1 MFIEPLLRSDSMQPN
16 QSRKEP
22 MKIVSFN
29 INGIRARIH
38 QLEALKQYLDPDI
51 IGLQEV
57 KVADEQFPYEDLEFL
72 NYRFDTHGQK
82 GHYGVALASK
92 PEPLKILRGYA
103 TDTDEAQR
111 RMIRGV
117 YALADGTE
125 VTIFNGYFPQ
135 GESRDHP
142 LKFPAKE
149 VFYQDLLTTLQ
160 TEHSPNDHIVVMGD
174 FNVAPLD
181 KDIGITDDAK
191 QRWLRTGKTSFLP
204 EEREWF
210 QRLTDWGL
218 IDSWRAVNPDIDDQ
232 YSWFDYRS
240 RGFEDDPKRGLRI
253 DHILVSKPLI
263 ERMTGCGID
272 YQLRAMERPSDHC
285 PVWITVE

>member
-1 MFIEPLLRSDSMQPN
+1 MQPN

-57 KVADEQFPYEDLEFL
+57 KVADEQFPYKDLEFL

-149 VFYQDLLTTLQ
+149 AFYQDLLTTLQ
-160 TEHSPNDHIVVMGD
+160 SEHSPNDHIVVMGD

-272 YQLRAMERPSDHC
+272 YRLRAMERPSDHC

>member
-1 MFIEPLLRSDSMQPN
+1 MRPN

-117 YALADGTE
+117 YALADRTE

-149 VFYQDLLTTLQ
+149 AFYQDLLTTLQ

>member
-1 MFIEPLLRSDSMQPN
+1 MRPN

-149 VFYQDLLTTLQ
+149 AFYQDLLTTLQ
-160 TEHSPNDHIVVMGD
+160 SEHSPNDYIVVMGD

-218 IDSWRAVNPDIDDQ
+218 IDSWRAVYPDIDDQ

-240 RGFEDDPKRGLRI
+240 RGFEDDPKHGLRI

>member
-1 MFIEPLLRSDSMQPN
+1 MRPN

-135 GESRDHP
+135 GESRNHP

-149 VFYQDLLTTLQ
+149 AFYQDLLTTLQ
-160 TEHSPNDHIVVMGD
+160 SEHSPNDHIVVMGD

-218 IDSWRAVNPDIDDQ
+218 IDSWRAVYPDIDDQ

-240 RGFEDDPKRGLRI
+240 RGFEDDPKRGRRI

>member
-1 MFIEPLLRSDSMQPN
+1 MQPN

-149 VFYQDLLTTLQ
+149 AFYQDLLTTLQ
-160 TEHSPNDHIVVMGD
+160 SEHSPNDHIVVMGD

-181 KDIGITDDAK
+181 KDIGITDDAR

-210 QRLTDWGL
+210 QRLADWGL
-218 IDSWRAVNPDIDDQ
+218 IDSWRTVNPDIDDQ

-263 ERMTGCGID
+263 ERMTGCGVD

>member
-1 MFIEPLLRSDSMQPN
+1 MQPN

-51 IGLQEV
+51 MGLQEV

-103 TDTDEAQR
+103 TDTDETQR

-149 VFYQDLLTTLQ
+149 AFYQDLLTTLQ

>member
-1 MFIEPLLRSDSMQPN
+1 MQPN

-103 TDTDEAQR
+103 TDTDETQR

-149 VFYQDLLTTLQ
+149 AFYQDLLTTLQ

>member
-1 MFIEPLLRSDSMQPN
+1 MRPN

-149 VFYQDLLTTLQ
+149 AFYQDLLTTLQ
-160 TEHSPNDHIVVMGD
+160 SEHSPNDHIVVMGD
-174 FNVAPLD
+174 FNVAPLE

-218 IDSWRAVNPDIDDQ
+218 IDSWRAVYPDIDDQ

-285 PVWITVE
+285 PVWIAVE

>member
-1 MFIEPLLRSDSMQPN
+1 MQPN

-149 VFYQDLLTTLQ
+149 AFYQDLLTTLQ
-160 TEHSPNDHIVVMGD
+160 SEHSPNDHIVVMGD

>member
-1 MFIEPLLRSDSMQPN
+1 MPLN
-16 QSRKEP
+16 QHRKEP

-38 QLEALKQYLDPDI
+38 QLEMLKQKLNPDV

-57 KVADEQFPYEDLEFL
+57 KVTDEQFPYEDLEFL

-92 PEPLKILRGYA
+92 PEPIRIIRGFPS
-103 TDTDEAQR
+103 DSENSQR
-111 RMIRGV
+111 RMIRGI
-117 YALADGTE
+117 YELSNGTE
-125 VTIFNGYFPQ
+125 VTVFNGYFPQ

-149 VFYQDLLTTLQ
+149 AFYQSLLNTLQ
-160 TEHSPNDHIVVMGD
+160 TEYTPADYVVVMGD
-174 FNVAPLD
+174 FNIAPVD
-181 KDIGITDDAK
+181 NDIGISNDAK
-191 QRWLRTGKTSFLP
+191 KRWLRTGKTSFLP

-210 QRLTDWGL
+210 QRLIDWGL
-218 IDSWRAVNPDIDDQ
+218 TDSWRSINPGVSDR

-253 DHILVSKPLI
+253 DHILVSSPVMNRI
-263 ERMTGCGID
+263 TECGID
-272 YQLRAMERPSDHC
+272 YALRGMEKPSDHC
-285 PVWITVE
+285 PIWINVE

>member
-1 MFIEPLLRSDSMQPN
+1 MRPN

-204 EEREWF
+204 EECEWF

>member
-1 MFIEPLLRSDSMQPN
+1 
-16 QSRKEP
+16 

-57 KVADEQFPYEDLEFL
+57 KVADEQFPYTDLEFL

-103 TDTDEAQR
+103 TDKDEAQR

-135 GESRDHP
+135 GESRGHP

-149 VFYQDLLTTLQ
+149 AFYQDLLTTLQ
-160 TEHSPNDHIVVMGD
+160 SVLFH
-174 FNVAPLD
+174 
-181 KDIGITDDAK
+181 
-191 QRWLRTGKTSFLP
+191 
-204 EEREWF
+204 
-210 QRLTDWGL
+210 
-218 IDSWRAVNPDIDDQ
+218 
-232 YSWFDYRS
+232 
-240 RGFEDDPKRGLRI
+240 
-253 DHILVSKPLI
+253 
-263 ERMTGCGID
+263 
-272 YQLRAMERPSDHC
+272 
-285 PVWITVE
+285 

>member
-1 MFIEPLLRSDSMQPN
+1 MRPN

-181 KDIGITDDAK
+181 KDIGISDDAK

>member
-1 MFIEPLLRSDSMQPN
+1 MRPN

-103 TDTDEAQR
+103 TDTDETQR

>member
-1 MFIEPLLRSDSMQPN
+1 MRPN

-149 VFYQDLLTTLQ
+149 AFYQDLLTTLQ
-160 TEHSPNDHIVVMGD
+160 SEHSPNDHIVVMGD

-218 IDSWRAVNPDIDDQ
+218 IDSWRAVNPDTDDQ

-263 ERMTGCGID
+263 ERMIGCGID

>member
-1 MFIEPLLRSDSMQPN
+1 MRPN
-16 QSRKEP
+16 LSRKEP

-57 KVADEQFPYEDLEFL
+57 KVANEQFPYKDLEFL

-125 VTIFNGYFPQ
+125 IMIFNGYFPQ

-149 VFYQDLLTTLQ
+149 AFYQDLLTTLQ

-210 QRLTDWGL
+210 QRLADWGL
-218 IDSWRAVNPDIDDQ
+218 IDSWRTVNPDIDNQ

>member
-1 MFIEPLLRSDSMQPN
+1 MRPN

-103 TDTDEAQR
+103 TDKDEAQR

-117 YALADGTE
+117 YALTDGTE

-149 VFYQDLLTTLQ
+149 AFYQDLLTTLQ
-160 TEHSPNDHIVVMGD
+160 SEHSPNDYIVVMGD

-218 IDSWRAVNPDIDDQ
+218 IDSWRAVYPDIDDQ

-240 RGFEDDPKRGLRI
+240 RGFEDDPKHGLRI

>member
-1 MFIEPLLRSDSMQPN
+1 MRPN

-160 TEHSPNDHIVVMGD
+160 SEHSPNDHIVVMGD

>member
-1 MFIEPLLRSDSMQPN
+1 
-16 QSRKEP
+16 

-103 TDTDEAQR
+103 TDKDEAQR

>member
-1 MFIEPLLRSDSMQPN
+1 MRPN

-117 YALADGTE
+117 YALADRTE

-149 VFYQDLLTTLQ
+149 AFYQDLLTTLQ

-204 EEREWF
+204 EERDWF

>member
-1 MFIEPLLRSDSMQPN
+1 MLPN
-16 QSRKEP
+16 QYRKEP

-38 QLEALKQYLDPDI
+38 QLEMLKQKLDPDI

-92 PEPLKILRGYA
+92 PEPKRIIRGFPS
-103 TDTDEAQR
+103 DSENSQR
-111 RMIRGV
+111 RMIRGT
-117 YALADGTE
+117 YELSDGIDL
-125 VTIFNGYFPQ
+125 TIFNGYFPQ
-135 GESRDHP
+135 GESRDHI

-149 VFYQDLLTTLQ
+149 AFYQDLLTTLE
-160 TEHSPNDHIVVMGD
+160 TEYTPIDYVVIMGD
-174 FNVAPLD
+174 FNIAPVD
-181 KDIGITDDAK
+181 NDIGITSDAK
-191 QRWLRTGKTSFLP
+191 KRWLRTGKTSFLP

-210 QRLTDWGL
+210 QRLIDWGL
-218 IDSWRAVNPDIDDQ
+218 IDSWRSINPSVSDR

-253 DHILVSKPLI
+253 DHILVSSPVMKRI
-263 ERMTGCGID
+263 TECGID
-272 YQLRAMERPSDHC
+272 YALRGMEKPSDHC
-285 PVWITVE
+285 PIWINVE